1 MAWTKI
7 PFTAHQTVIEAS
19 FLNNIQDDIIDEFS
33 KSVKVDEAQTFST
46 AQKTQARANI
56 GAASTDDVTAAAGD
70 IIVTVSLAANT
81 SSQSFTPTHDAN
93 IAKLTT
99 NHIVEPNS
107 YILSNRAAMS
117 ADWSVNT
124 DNAPTSITITGTP
137 SAATQITL
145 FFRLKQ

>member
-1 MAWTKI
+1 MANIDVTHVPLSNGDTGIFRDQDAIRK
-7 PFTAHQTVIEAS
+7 TSQTLTDSE
-19 FLNNIQDDIIDEFS
+19 
-33 KSVKVDEAQTFST
+33 
-46 AQKTQARANI
+46 KTQARSNI
-56 GAASTDDVTAAAGD
+56 GAASTDGVIAAAGD

-107 YILSNRAAMS
+107 YILSNPAAMT
-117 ADWSVNT
+117 AGWSVNT

-137 SAATQITL
+137 ASATSLTL